1 MRKMF
6 SILLL
11 VGVLWQDMVQTANV
25 TTKGAP

>member
-1 MRKMF
+1 MF